1 MSLLRP
7 DDLFATVSLIT
18 PEYLKKRGIR
28 ALVLDVDNTL
38 TAHGSQEVSQEV
50 LDWLESLHKAGIKL
64 TIASNNFKKRVEPF
78 AKKLGLSCVSFS
90 MKPLTRG
97 LRIARHRFGLP
108 KSQIAMVGDQLFT
121 DCLAA
126 NFYGITM
133 LLVKP
138 RHEDI
143 QWDILLRRHLEKPF
157 LHRYLKKGGSFHE

>member
-1 MSLLRP
+1 MFKP
-7 DDLFATVSLIT
+7 DVKLKRVTDIT
-18 PEYLKKRGIR
+18 PELLESIGVDT
-28 ALVLDVDNTL
+28 LLLDVDNTL